1 MLTPCGPNCPDILL
15 QILIYGLTNGAVLA
29 LNAISVTV
37 IYGTV
42 RALNLAHGDAFALTT
57 VVVTTLIRAL
67 GVQRNSPA
75 LLLIGALA
83 LTLIAAGLFGL
94 LLNVGIERAAFRP
107 FRGRSRLAPLIAT
120 LGISFILF
128 QGALIWRTLQPSW
141 VWHEHRSVPG
151 LNEVPTD
158 GIPPLLPE
166 VDLVAALGINSTVKF
181 RATELM
187 VLASAVGCALGV
199 SVILKRTALGC
210 AIRACSQ
217 DPQLAQICG
226 VDLNRTIRRAF
237 AFGGV
242 LIGVAAFIFALYY
255 TRPLGDGGAQS
266 GLLAFAAA
274 ILGGI
279 GSPIGALVSALVMG
293 VLSSFSDFFLSAQ
306 WTPVLM
312 LALMIGLLLLRPTG
326 LAGERASDGLDHA
339 QRDAMLLIAPG
350 QRTRLDRWL
359 VVILIGLALFPFLSA
374 AFDLGAQILLR
385 GIGLYVLLA
394 LGLNLLLGV
403 AGVLDLGFAISF
415 AVGGYTAALMTNRFG
430 ALGSLL
436 PQPVDF
442 VIVLI
447 ASTLAAALVG
457 VIKGG
462 LALRLRSDYLAVAT
476 LALGLLARQALI
488 SARTITGGVGG
499 IGALPAPTLLTVA
512 IDQPTPQYYLVIVA
526 VIAAV
531 VVSRRLI
538 NSRTGRAWLASSVDE
553 TAAAAFGVDVPR
565 YRWQVLILSSMLA
578 GIAGALYAGTFSF
591 VSPDM
596 AAFHVTTL
604 TLTMVILGGAGSVPG
619 AIIGAMIIIGYDQI
633 VVPQIAAGLASLA
646 PPDAAY
652 IGGVPDIR
660 GTSFLNFGL
669 ALYLTVLI
677 RARAGAR
684 QARQP

>member
-1 MLTPCGPNCPDILL
+1 MLTPCGPNCPEILL
-15 QILIYGLTNGAVLA
+15 QILIFGLTNGAVLA

-42 RALNLAHGDAFALTT
+42 RALNLAHGDTFALTT
-57 VVVTTLIRAL
+57 VVITTLVRAL

-75 LLLIGALA
+75 LMLIGALA
-83 LTLIAAGLFGL
+83 LTLSAAGLFGL
-94 LLNVGIERAAFRP
+94 VLNVGIERAAFRP

-141 VWHEHRSVPG
+141 VPHEHRSVPG

-158 GIPPLLPE
+158 GIPPLLPD
-166 VDLVAALGINSTVKF
+166 VDLVPALGIDSTVQF
-181 RATELM
+181 HFTELV
-187 VLASAVGCALGV
+187 VLASAIGCAVGV
-199 SVILKRTALGC
+199 SVILKRTSLGR

-226 VDLNRTIRRAF
+226 VNLNRTIRRAF

-242 LIGVAAFIFALYY
+242 LVGIAAFIFVLYY
-255 TRPLGDGGAQS
+255 TRPFGDGGAQS

-279 GSPIGALVSALVMG
+279 GSPIGALLSALVIG

-312 LALMIGLLLLRPTG
+312 LALMIGLLVLRPTG
-326 LAGERASDGLDHA
+326 LAGDRIADSADQT

-350 QRTRLDRWL
+350 RRTRLDRWL
-359 VVILIGLALFPFLSA
+359 VVIVIGLALFPFLSA

-415 AVGGYTAALMTNRFG
+415 AIGGYTAALMTNRFG
-430 ALGSLL
+430 DIGSLL
-436 PQPVDF
+436 PQPIDF
-442 VIVLI
+442 LIVMI
-447 ASTLAAALVG
+447 VSTLLAALVG
-457 VIKGG
+457 AIKGL
-462 LALRLRSDYLAVAT
+462 LALRLRTDYLAVAT

-488 SARTITGGVGG
+488 SARSITGGVGG
-499 IGALPAPTLLTVA
+499 IGALPAPIVLTLP
-512 IDQPTPQYYLVIVA
+512 IDQPTPQYYLVIVI
-526 VIAAV
+526 VIVAV
-531 VVSRRLI
+531 VISRRLI
-538 NSRTGRAWLASSVDE
+538 ASRTGRAWLASSVDE
-553 TAAAAFGVDVPR
+553 TAAAAFGIDVPR
-565 YRWQVLILSSMLA
+565 YRWQVLILSSTLA
-578 GIAGALYAGTFSF
+578 GIAGALYAGTFAF

-604 TLTMVILGGAGSVPG
+604 TLTMVTLGGAGSVPG

-633 VVPQIAAGLASLA
+633 IVPQIAAFLASLV
-646 PPDAAY
+646 PPDVSY
-652 IGGVPDIR
+652 IGAVPDIR

-677 RARAGAR
+677 RARAGAQQVR
-684 QARQP
+684 DP

>member
-1 MLTPCGPNCPDILL
+1 MIF
-15 QILIYGLTNGAVLA
+15 GLTNGAVLA

-42 RALNLAHGDAFALTT
+42 RALNLAHGDTFALTT
-57 VVVTTLIRAL
+57 VVITTLIRAL
-67 GVQRNSPA
+67 GVDRHSPA
-75 LLLIGALA
+75 PILIGALA
-83 LTLIAAGLFGL
+83 LALIAAGLFGL
-94 LLNVGIERAAFRP
+94 IVNVGIERAAFRP
-107 FRGRSRLAPLIAT
+107 FRDRSRLAPLIAT

-141 VWHEHRSVPG
+141 VPHEHRSVPG

-158 GIPPLLPE
+158 GIPPLLPD
-166 VDLVAALGINSTVKF
+166 VDFVQAMGLNSTVKF
-181 RATELM
+181 HFTELV
-187 VLASAVGCALGV
+187 VLASAIGCAVGV
-199 SVILKRTALGC
+199 SMILKRTALGR

-242 LIGVAAFIFALYY
+242 LVGIAAFIFALYY
-255 TRPLGDGGAQS
+255 ARPFGDGGAQS

-279 GSPIGALVSALVMG
+279 GSPIGALVSALFIG

-312 LALMIGLLLLRPTG
+312 LTLMIGLLMLRPTG
-326 LAGERASDGLDHA
+326 LVAERATDGVDQA
-339 QRDAMLLIAPG
+339 ERDTVLLIAPG
-350 QRTRLDRWL
+350 RRTRLDRWL
-359 VVILIGLALFPFLSA
+359 IAILIGLALFPALSA

-394 LGLNLLLGV
+394 LGLNLLLDV

-415 AVGGYTAALMTNRFG
+415 AIGGYTTALMTNRFG
-430 ALGSLL
+430 DIGSLL
-436 PQPVDF
+436 PQPIDF
-442 VIVLI
+442 LIVL
-447 ASTLAAALVG
+447 AVSTLLAALVG
-457 VIKGG
+457 MIKGV

-476 LALGLLARQALI
+476 LALGLLVRQMLV
-488 SARTITGGVGG
+488 SARAITGGAGG
-499 IGALPAPTLLTVA
+499 IGALPAPTILSVS
-512 IDQPTPQYYLVIVA
+512 IDQPTSQYYLVIGVVIVA
-526 VIAAV
+526 VVI
-531 VVSRRLI
+531 SLRLI
-538 NSRTGRAWLASSVDE
+538 RSRTGRAWLASSVDE
-553 TAAAAFGVDVPR
+553 TAAAAFGIDVPR
-565 YRWQVLILSSMLA
+565 YRWQALILSSALA
-578 GIAGALYAGTFSF
+578 GIAGALYAGTFAF

-619 AIIGAMIIIGYDQI
+619 AIIGAMVIIGYDQI
-633 VVPQIAAGLASLA
+633 IVPQIATFLASLV

-652 IGGVPDIR
+652 IGAVPDIR
-660 GTSFLNFGL
+660 GTNFLNFGL

-677 RARAGAR
+677 RARSGAQ
-684 QARQP
+684 QASNR